1 MMLKNYLKIAFRNL
15 VKSKA
20 FSFINIA
27 GLAIGLSGFIL
38 ISLYLRQELSYDEF
52 NKKGD
57 RIYRPVEIQRPTG
70 VPVQNVAVTMGP
82 LAAALKN
89 DFPEIDEAGRIMPA
103 PTFYCSVGEKGF
115 YENEIVY
122 ADPQILSIFTI
133 PFIEGDPAQS
143 LSEPNTILLTKS
155 VAEKYFGSEDPVG
168 KMFTINQIRG
178 KSDMKITGVIK
189 DYPENSHLHF
199 STMVSLS
206 TLTGQLP
213 WLKNWG
219 TNTLATYVLLKKG
232 VDKAQ
237 LESKFP
243 AFIDKYHKGDESY
256 NFSLYLQPL
265 KNIHLYSDDIVYQT
279 FNYNQG
285 SIVKVY
291 TFSTI
296 AIFILLIACI
306 NFMNLSTAR
315 SAKRTKEVG
324 IRKVLGSSRANL
336 IMQFMGEAIIIALFA
351 FVLAALITEFAFP
364 YFKQIF
370 NIKLDF
376 LLSDNILFILEML
389 AVTIIAGIIAGL
401 YPAIYL
407 SKAQPAQSLKNFKSR
422 FGGAFL
428 RKTLVVTQFSIALV
442 LIVSSGI
449 VMDQMNYV
457 RNKNLGFNKEQLL
470 YVPIRGKSERDKVEL
485 LKNNLLQ
492 NNKIAGASAV
502 SGPVGASG
510 SQGTEAIAG
519 DKAQNLMMRKSYVDY
534 DYFKTMQLNI
544 VDGRAFSRD
553 YPTDSSN
560 AVIIN
565 QTAVKKFGWKN
576 PIGKQFKDEP
586 NRTVIG
592 VVKDYNF
599 TSVHA
604 EIEPQIIRI
613 AKENS
618 LNIDNL
624 LIRVKPGSLSETIN
638 YIENTWNKVNE
649 GKPFEYTFVDDYFNN
664 IYKSDLNTEKLFNT
678 FAFLAILIACLGL
691 FGLASFTAEQKTK
704 EIGVRK
710 VLGSSVSGIVYLLS
724 KEFIKWVFISC
735 VIAFPVAYLLM
746 NDWLDNFAYRTG
758 INVFVFIAAASLIIL
773 IALLTV
779 SYQAVKAAL
788 ANPIKSL
795 RYE

>member
-1 MMLKNYLKIAFRNL
+1 MFKNYLKIAIRNL

-38 ISLYLRQELSYDEF
+38 ISLYIRQELSYDDF
-52 NKKGD
+52 NKNAD
-57 RIYRPVEIQRPTG
+57 RIYRPVEIQRPAG
-70 VPVQNVAVTMGP
+70 VPVQHVAVTMGP
-82 LAAALKN
+82 LAGALKN
-89 DFPEIDEAGRIMPA
+89 DFPEVEEAGRIMPA
-103 PTFYCSVGEKGF
+103 PTFYCRAGEKGF
-115 YENEIVY
+115 YESNIVY
-122 ADPQILSIFTI
+122 ADPEILDIFTI
-133 PFIEGDPAQS
+133 PFIEGSPAQA
-143 LSEPNTILLTKS
+143 LSEPNTIVLTKS
-155 VAEKYFGSEDPVG
+155 VAEKYFGNEDPLG
-168 KMFTINQIRG
+168 KMLTVNQMFG
-178 KSDMKITGVIK
+178 KSEMKITGVVR

-199 STMVSLS
+199 SMIASFSSLS
-206 TLTGQLP
+206 DVLP
-213 WLKNWG
+213 WLKNWD

-232 VDKAQ
+232 ADKAQ
-237 LESKFP
+237 LERKFP
-243 AFIDKYHKGDESY
+243 AFIDKYHKGDDSY
-256 NFSLYLQPL
+256 SFSLYLQPL
-265 KNIHLYSDDIVYQT
+265 KDIHLYSDDIIYQT

-296 AIFILLIACI
+296 AVFILLIACI

-336 IMQFMGEAIIIALFA
+336 VMQFIGEAVIIALFA
-351 FVLAALITEFAFP
+351 FLLAALITEFAFP
-364 YFKQIF
+364 YFKHIF

-376 LLSDNILFILEML
+376 RFTDNIVFLLEML
-389 AVTIIAGIIAGL
+389 AVTIFVGIAAGL
-401 YPAIYL
+401 YPAFYL
-407 SKAQPAQSLKNFKSR
+407 SKAQPAQSLKNFRDR

-428 RKTLVVTQFSIALV
+428 RKALVVSQFTIAII

-470 YVPIRGKSERDKVEL
+470 YIPIRGKSERDNIGL
-485 LKNNLLQ
+485 LKNDLIQ
-492 NNKIAGASAV
+492 NSKIVSSSAV

-510 SQGTEAIAG
+510 SQGTEVALG
-519 DKAQNLMMRKSYVDY
+519 DREQNLMMRKSYVDY
-534 DYFKTMQLNI
+534 DYFKTMQLKI
-544 VDGRAFSRD
+544 VEGRAFSKD
-553 YPTDSSN
+553 YPTDQTN
-560 AVIIN
+560 AVILN

-576 PIGKQFKDEP
+576 PIGKQFKDDP

-599 TSVHA
+599 TSMHA

-613 AKENS
+613 AGDNEI
-618 LNIDNL
+618 NIDNL
-624 LIRVKPGSLSETIN
+624 LIRVKPGNIPGTIN
-638 YIENTWNKVNE
+638 YIQNTWDKVNQ

-678 FAFLAILIACLGL
+678 FAFIAILIACLGL

-710 VLGSSVSGIVYLLS
+710 VLGSSVSGIVILLS
-724 KEFIKWVFISC
+724 KEFIKWVLISC
-735 VIAFPVAYLLM
+735 VIAFPAAYLLM
-746 NDWLDNFAYRTG
+746 NNWLNNFAYRTG
-758 INVFVFIAAASLIIL
+758 ISFYVFIAAALITIL
-773 IALLTV
+773 VALATV

-788 ANPIKSL
+788 ADPVKSL